1 VTTEAMKALLAVDPA
16 LWKKEMSEIR
26 TYLEQYGNRL
36 PAQMLQELKGTESRL
51 PG

>member
-1 VTTEAMKALLAVDPA
+1 MKALLSVDPA

-36 PAQMLQELKGTESRL
+36 PAEMLRQLEGTQTRL
-51 PG
+51 AG